1 MTGAF
6 PRMVEE
12 SFRPSRAGRRATA
25 ALALLIAAAAAG
37 CSSSAPQT
45 YDLSA
50 ATVASF
56 RPLRAPVAV
65 REPVATLDLDTQRV
79 LVRTGPGMLAYLSGA
94 QWSDRLPTL
103 VQTRLIETFQNANL
117 FQSVSRASSNLAAQ
131 YDLQLDIR
139 DFELD
144 AQSRKGVV
152 DIAVKIVTAGGG
164 RVVAAQIFRSEAP
177 ADGTSG
183 PAATAALDRAL
194 NDVMAKIVAFTAAK
208 V

>member
-1 MTGAF
+1 
-6 PRMVEE
+6 MVEE
-12 SFRPSRAGRRATA
+12 RFRPFRAGRRGMA
-25 ALALLIAAAAAG
+25 ALALLIALVGTG
-37 CSSSAPQT
+37 CSGSPPQT

-56 RPLRAPVAV
+56 HPLRAQVAV
-65 REPVATLDLDTQRV
+65 REPLATLDLDTQRV
-79 LVRTGPGMLAYLSGA
+79 LVRTGPGTLAYLSGA

-117 FQSVSRASSNLAAQ
+117 FQSVSRATSNLAAQ

-152 DIAVKIVTAGGG
+152 DIAVKVVTANGG
-164 RVVAAQIFRSEAP
+164 RVVAAQMFRSEVP

-183 PAATAALDRAL
+183 PAATAALDKAL
-194 NDVMAKIVAFTAAK
+194 NDVMAKIVAFTASK